1 MPNQLLKPSATGR
14 TPMEHGAFSQSGRWH
29 SAIVARLAQTLEP
42 TSGFKFLIQ
51 SISGL
56 VAEFKL

>member
-1 MPNQLLKPSATGR
+1 
-14 TPMEHGAFSQSGRWH
+14 MEHGAFSQSGRWH